1 MTLARAAAGPP
12 EDLAGED
19 GVGSCSA
26 GDPRSDSCGEDVG
39 SRD

>member
-1 MTLARAAAGPP
+1 MTLARAAAGPV
-12 EDLAGED
+12 EDLVGEV

-26 GDPRSDSCGEDVG
+26 GDPRSDSWGENVV